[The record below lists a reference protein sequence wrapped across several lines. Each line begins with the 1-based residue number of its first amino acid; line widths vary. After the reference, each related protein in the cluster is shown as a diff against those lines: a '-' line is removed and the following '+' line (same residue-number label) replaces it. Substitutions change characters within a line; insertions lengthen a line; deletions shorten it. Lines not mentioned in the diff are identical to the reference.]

1 MNAEQRVWLASIL
14 SAVILVGYAQVL
26 SRNVK
31 QPPAAP
37 QETVLPAAPEPPPQE
52 TIARL
57 LPSEE
62 RITLESPHLL
72 VEIGRQSAAIKR
84 IVLKEFQNLQTQE
97 SLQFISSAPL
107 LLITANAGSEGWV
120 LTRRTPQRAVWE
132 STAEAMDVALTMA
145 LDQGSS
151 TIAIELSAKSLSGS
165 QTRLPITVDASWVRG
180 DEVVGRYNLL
190 EMVLLTKKTLPWQRT
205 HLTYHEGAKQPRIV
219 PRATSLAT
227 LSERFFCQSIR
238 LPDNHQAAAAV
249 LPGEPG
255 SVSVRL
261 SDELEVEQA
270 KRAAYALSLYVG
282 PRDFFLMRDVGFSE
296 AFPRGLLA
304 KIGLVLLV
312 FLKGI
317 ASVVRNYGLAIILLA
332 GLVTAVLAP
341 FTLISFRSMKKMQ
354 ELQPRLDQ
362 LKKKYPNDPQRVNR
376 EMMALFKEH
385 RVSPLSG
392 CLPMLLQLPVFFAL
406 WSAISHV
413 IELRGERLLW
423 IKDLSLPDRLARLPW
438 GLELNLLPILMAI
451 AMYVQ
456 TKMSQ
461 AKVTRTDSPLA
472 GVFSGPLMSV
482 MFGFMFY
489 QVPSGLV
496 LYWLTNSL
504 TSIVWYRLAK
514 L

>member
-1 MNAEQRVWLASIL
+1 V
-14 SAVILVGYAQVL
+14 
-26 SRNVK
+26 
-31 QPPAAP
+31 
-37 QETVLPAAPEPPPQE
+37 
-52 TIARL
+52 
-57 LPSEE
+57 
-62 RITLESPHLL
+62 
-72 VEIGRQSAAIKR
+72 
-84 IVLKEFQNLQTQE
+84 
-97 SLQFISSAPL
+97 
-107 LLITANAGSEGWV
+107 
-120 LTRRTPQRAVWE
+120 
-132 STAEAMDVALTMA
+132 
-145 LDQGSS
+145 
-151 TIAIELSAKSLSGS
+151 
-165 QTRLPITVDASWVRG
+165 
-180 DEVVGRYNLL
+180 
-190 EMVLLTKKTLPWQRT
+190 
-205 HLTYHEGAKQPRIV
+205 
-219 PRATSLAT
+219 
-227 LSERFFCQSIR
+227 
-238 LPDNHQAAAAV
+238 AAAAM

-255 SVSVRL
+255 AISVRL
-261 SDELEVEQA
+261 SDEMTVEPS
-270 KRAAYALSLYVG
+270 KKSAYTVSLYVG
-282 PRDFFLMRDVGFSE
+282 PRDFFLMRDAGFSE

-317 ASVVRNYGLAIILLA
+317 ASVVRNYGLAIILLS
-332 GLVTAVLAP
+332 GLVTAALAP

-362 LKKKYPNDPQRVNR
+362 IKKKYPNDSQRVNR

-413 IELRGERLLW
+413 IELRGERLFW
-423 IKDLSLPDRLARLPW
+423 IKDLSLPDRLAQLPG
-438 GLELNLLPILMAI
+438 GLELNLLPILMAG

-461 AKVTRTDSPLA
+461 AKVARTDSPLA
-472 GVFSGPLMSV
+472 SVFSGPLMSV

-504 TSIVWYRLAK
+504 TSVVWYKLAK